1 MKTMIVAAL
10 QEETNKLPRVILH
23 TGVGKINAA
32 ASLTEAILKD
42 KPDIVIN
49 YGTAGRSSDRVEVG
63 KLYRVDQI
71 IQRDMDASPLGF
83 VKFQTPF
90 GLKKIVLTTNTKNP
104 IICATGDSFWTGGD
118 EGKHDVVDMEAY
130 ALAAVCIKHDI
141 PFVCYKYIS
150 DDGDAAQWTENCE
163 RGVPLIEQRLLDDG
177 Y

>member
-1 MKTMIVAAL
+1 MIVAAL
-10 QEETNKLPRVILH
+10 QEETKKLPRVILH

-49 YGTAGRSSDRVEVG
+49 YGTAGKSSDRVEVG

-83 VKFQTPF
+83 RKVSNTIWYEKNCANDEH
-90 GLKKIVLTTNTKNP
+90 KKSY
-104 IICATGDSFWTGGD
+104 CMCYWYSFWTGGD

-130 ALAAVCIKHDI
+130 ALAAVCVKHDI

-163 RGVPLIEQRLLDDG
+163 RGVLSSNKG

>member
-10 QEETNKLPRVILH
+10 QEETKKLPRVILH

-32 ASLTEAILKD
+32 ASLTEAIIKD

-83 VKFQTPF
+83 VKFQTQ
-90 GLKKIVLTTNTKNP
+90 LVL
-104 IICATGDSFWTGGD
+104 
-118 EGKHDVVDMEAY
+118 
-130 ALAAVCIKHDI
+130 
-141 PFVCYKYIS
+141 
-150 DDGDAAQWTENCE
+150 
-163 RGVPLIEQRLLDDG
+163 
-177 Y
+177 